1 MTMVAAGGGHST
13 SMFGRFNVENRQIL
27 GCQAG
32 AGAPGGVFPLPMSG
46 LSLAGFDYHVRC
58 VCTPHDGVS
67 HIAQNAAMIA
77 MSSIQAPAVS
87 PLCHR
92 STPGVVEEHIVA

>member
-1 MTMVAAGGGHST
+1 
-13 SMFGRFNVENRQIL
+13 MFGRFNVENEQIFGL
-27 GCQAG
+27 PSGSWRL
-32 AGAPGGVFPLPMSG
+32 VF
-46 LSLAGFDYHVRC
+46 GFGYHILW
-58 VCTPHDGVS
+58 VCTPHDNVS